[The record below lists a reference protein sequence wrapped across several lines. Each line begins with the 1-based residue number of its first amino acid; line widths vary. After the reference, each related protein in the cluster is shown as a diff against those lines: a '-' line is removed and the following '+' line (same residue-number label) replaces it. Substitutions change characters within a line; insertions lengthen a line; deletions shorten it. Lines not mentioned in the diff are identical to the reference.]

1 MHSMRLEPTKLT
13 LVGARATHQANT
25 RDAVFTALV
34 LMQIVTNSSYDASQI
49 LHVSHLFS
57 ILPFLN
63 QIL

>member
-34 LMQIVTNSSYDASQI
+34 LMQIVTNSSYASHI